1 MAGKRIYR
9 RKTLPKTFREGAL
22 AGADRR
28 YGPIRAVLGGAQQVL
43 EDGGGADQ
51 ASFLRVRAAH
61 RVMHLDQ
68 LLAKDEL
75 RLAQGQE
82 IDRIGYLT
90 GCAAWLRYA
99 NALGFERRARPV
111 ESLQQYMSRRAREQA
126 AIEPA
131 PATVG
136 TASAVPA
143 GPSPAADLST
153 GGDGSP

>member
-28 YGPIRAVLGGAQQVL
+28 YAPIRAVLDGAAQVL

-51 ASFLRVRAAH
+51 ASFLRVRASH

-82 IDRIGYLT
+82 IDRVAYLN
-90 GCAAWLRYA
+90 GCQAWLRYA
-99 NALGFERRARPV
+99 NALGLERRARPAETFRGV
-111 ESLQQYMSRRAREQA
+111 MARLAAEADASAAVA
-126 AIEPA
+126 AIAA
-131 PATVG
+131 PIEAE
-136 TASAVPA
+136 
-143 GPSPAADLST
+143 AAKDA
-153 GGDGSP
+153 P